1 MFPMHTRSN
10 GFIAIGFLML
20 SFAFAQDSARSQE
33 SAAPSGDAGAASISA
48 EESISAARSLL
59 VQVDS
64 AVGEVDREAV
74 REELDRYIAAIQ
86 MSEPG
91 SPWLK
96 YLVGRGYA
104 MTGRTGEAI
113 DLLQDFVET
122 REGRNEWRAF
132 RALGDLLVG
141 QFPRLAQSQYQR
153 ASLLVGE
160 EPGVVFGMS
169 QCARGI
175 GDFDGALRLARR
187 AVELDRRRRVS
198 YLRNLALLA
207 ARNREWAEA
216 RRAGEDA
223 LNRAKEAMEAG
234 PVSLESL
241 ALVDQQY
248 QVLIEVLNRQLESV
262 EDSEVIG
269 SLAVDL
275 SQRIEQRGAFG
286 ARVGLF
292 DAMEKVRSAV
302 ERAGD
307 GAPISLLDRF
317 AELLSSLSR
326 EDEARDV
333 YGRILK
339 LDPDHA
345 GAKAALAGGGGAD
358 AGGGAAP

>member
-1 MFPMHTRSN
+1 MHTLRT
-10 GFIAIGFLML
+10 GFIAATFLLM
-20 SFAFAQDSARSQE
+20 SSAFAQDSGGSREKAV
-33 SAAPSGDAGAASISA
+33 PGGASSLSA
-48 EESISAARSLL
+48 EEAISAGRSLL

-74 REELDRYIAAIQ
+74 RAELDRYIAAIQ
-86 MSEPG
+86 MTEPG

-96 YLVGRGYA
+96 YFVGRGYA
-104 MTGRTGEAI
+104 ITGRTGEAI
-113 DLLQDFVET
+113 DLLQDFVGT

-153 ASLLVGE
+153 ASLLVSD

-175 GDFDGALRLARR
+175 GDLDGALTLARR

-207 ARNREWAEA
+207 ARNREWGEA

-223 LNRAKEAMEAG
+223 LSRAQAALDAA

-262 EDSEVIG
+262 SDPDVIAAI
-269 SLAVDL
+269 AVDL

-302 ERAGD
+302 ERAGEA
-307 GAPISLLDRF
+307 APVALLERF
-317 AELLSSLSR
+317 AELLSALSR
-326 EDEARDV
+326 DEGARAV
-333 YGRILK
+333 YERILK

-345 GAKAALAGGGGAD
+345 GAKAALAVGGAESD
-358 AGGGAAP
+358 GDSDP